1 MSEYSDSEPI
11 VVERRSGGGIGL
23 FLLGVAVGAGLAL
36 LYAPQSGAETRQD
49 LRRGA
54 RRMRRKARDLA
65 AEAREAAGDVVRSS
79 RDAASDFARSSKSA
93 AGDFVRTTR
102 AAARDA
108 VGEARDAAGEAR
120 DALERRLARHG
131 RAADD
136 EEDTG
141 V

>member
-1 MSEYSDSEPI
+1 MSEFSGNDPI
-11 VVERRSGGGIGL
+11 VVERRSGGGMGL

-36 LYAPQSGAETRQD
+36 LYAPQSGEETRAD

-54 RRMRRKARDLA
+54 RKVRRKARDLA
-65 AEAREAAGDVVRSS
+65 DEAREAAGDVVRTS
-79 RDAASDFARSSKSA
+79 REAAGDFARSSKAA

-102 AAARDA
+102 AA
-108 VGEARDAAGEAR
+108 ARDAAGEAR

-131 RAADD
+131 RAD
-136 EEDTG
+136 EESEDNG